1 MVINARDMREN
12 CLHGKRTSKF
22 RLESGAIHL
31 SGRDWRSLAILLRTP
46 FQPGLT
52 FSHFFFGCH
61 LKVWGHPANPRLA
74 HSLFQVE
81 RQAQYKTMDYYHDTL

>member
-1 MVINARDMREN
+1 MGNGHQSFDWKVGLYTYLDETGGHWPSYYV
-12 CLHGKRTSKF
+12 LH
-22 RLESGAIHL
+22 
-31 SGRDWRSLAILLRTP
+31 
-46 FQPGLT
+46 
-52 FSHFFFGCH
+52 FSQDSHSPIFFGCH